1 MRFLL
6 LTVSMCLVSTSL
18 VQGQAPNAT
27 NPLPNRSLTKLLE
40 TIRNPARSIDR
51 VQAAE
56 EIAGF
61 GSHAVAP
68 LIEILAT
75 DDASVQASVL
85 LALRRIGTEAYEA
98 VPAVIAIAVD
108 ADNTL
113 QNTASDVLGA
123 IGRDSAEAV
132 PALAALLPVRN
143 EERRQIILNSLL
155 SIGDA
160 AAHQALADA
169 YQHGDR
175 AQQSSVLRALG
186 QFPEATTAL
195 MPILVDQYVQGSRRF
210 EVHLLR
216 LIDFSPEASIP
227 YLIASLESG
236 PVDRRRRAL
245 MAMCQSQVASAG
257 SEAVPLLTE
266 SLQDADPVVRFWA
279 LKALGAI
286 GVPAREAS
294 SRIIDCLRDSDADVR
309 WQAIGT
315 VQQLGLVRQAV
326 EPLKLLL
333 DDPHP
338 AVQNAAEQAIRSPEY
353 AHGKSS

>member
-1 MRFLL
+1 MRVLL
-6 LTVSMCLVSTSL
+6 LTVSMCLVSTSV
-18 VQGQAPNAT
+18 VQGQTPT
-27 NPLPNRSLTKLLE
+27 STSPLPNRSLTKLLE

-61 GSHAVAP
+61 GSHAAAP
-68 LIEILAT
+68 LIEMLAT

-85 LALRRIGTEAYEA
+85 LALRRIGTEAHEA
-98 VPAVIAIAVD
+98 VPAVIGIAVD
-108 ADNTL
+108 ADSTL
-113 QNTASDVLGA
+113 QSTAIDVLGA
-123 IGRDSAEAV
+123 IGRDSTEAV

-143 EERRQIILNSLL
+143 EERQQIILNSLL

-175 AQQSSVLRALG
+175 AQQSTMLRALLH
-186 QFPEATTAL
+186 FPKATAAL
-195 MPILVDQYVQGSRRF
+195 MPILVDQYIQGSRRF

-216 LIDFSPEASIP
+216 LIDLSPEASIP

-236 PVDRRRRAL
+236 PIEGRHRAL
-245 MAMCQSQVASAG
+245 MALCQSQVASVGAQ
-257 SEAVPLLTE
+257 AVPLLTE
-266 SLQDADPVVRFWA
+266 SLQDSDPVVRFWA

-286 GVPAREAS
+286 GVPAQEAS
-294 SRIIDCLRDSDADVR
+294 SRIIACLRDSDADVR

-315 VQQLGLVRQAV
+315 VQQLGLARQAA
-326 EPLKLLL
+326 EPLELLV

-338 AVQNAAEQAIRSPEY
+338 AVRNAAEEAIRSPEHD
-353 AHGKSS
+353 HGRSS

>member
-1 MRFLL
+1 MRVLL
-6 LTVSMCLVSTSL
+6 LMVSMCLVSTSL

-27 NPLPNRSLTKLLE
+27 GPLPNRSLTELLE

-61 GSHAVAP
+61 GRHAAAP
-68 LIEILAT
+68 LIEVLAT
-75 DDASVQASVL
+75 DDAAVQASVL

-98 VPAVIAIAVD
+98 VPAVIDIAVD
-108 ADNTL
+108 ADNAL
-113 QNTASDVLGA
+113 QSTAIDVLGA
-123 IGRDSAEAV
+123 IGRDSTEAV
-132 PALAALLPVRN
+132 PALVALLPVRN
-143 EERRQIILNSLL
+143 EERRQTILQSLF

-169 YQHGDR
+169 YLHGDR
-175 AQQSSVLRALG
+175 AQQSTMLRALVH
-186 QFPEATTAL
+186 FPKATAAL
-195 MPILVDQYVQGSRRF
+195 MPILVDQYVQGNRRF

-216 LIDFSPEASIP
+216 LIDLSPEAAIP
-227 YLIASLESG
+227 YLIVSLESG
-236 PVDRRRRAL
+236 PIERRRRAL
-245 MAMCQSQVASAG
+245 MALCQSQVAGAG

-266 SLQDADPVVRFWA
+266 SLQHSDPVVRFWA

-294 SRIIDCLRDSDADVR
+294 SQIIDCLRDTDADVR

-326 EPLKLLL
+326 EPLELLL

-353 AHGKSS
+353 AHGRSS